1 MARIVTRD
9 AISSLKSSTALYLR
23 GAIEDDRV
31 LGATVND
38 VARSLRAIG
47 RPWLAQQI
55 EEELAEAQVD
65 ALCAANPY
73 A

>member
-9 AISSLKSSTALYLR
+9 AISSLQPSTALYLR

-65 ALCAANPY
+65 AICAANPY